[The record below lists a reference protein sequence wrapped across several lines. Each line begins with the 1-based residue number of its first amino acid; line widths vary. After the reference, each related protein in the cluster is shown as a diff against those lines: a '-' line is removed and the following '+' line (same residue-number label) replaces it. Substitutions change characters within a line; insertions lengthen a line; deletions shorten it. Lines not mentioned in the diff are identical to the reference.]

1 MGQRLRDIESYRP
14 PADGAA
20 DSADPLFVPKDRKC
34 GRCGV
39 EFTTSAGARYFC
51 PACRSFANHAA
62 PDVREV
68 RLGGGKKYGWEL
80 EGTVG

>member
-1 MGQRLRDIESYRP
+1 MGRDCVISNRTGHRLTARRIARTRCSFPRIGN
-14 PADGAA
+14 AGAVA
-20 DSADPLFVPKDRKC
+20 SSSQPRA
-34 GRCGV
+34 
-39 EFTTSAGARYFC
+39 AARYFC

>member
-1 MGQRLRDIESYRP
+1 MPRPLKELAYRP